1 MTALFGDPELIE
13 MRPDEGLDTTRLE
26 PFLREALF
34 KSDAPMK
41 FAQFGGGRANLTY
54 FVRCGDDEYV
64 VRRPPLGPVA
74 ASAHDMKREHRVLS
88 RLWRGFPLAP
98 RSFLH
103 SDDVT
108 LIGAEFH
115 VMERRHGFGIRT
127 DLPDDLKGDID
138 TCRRIGEMVV
148 DTLIALHRVDP
159 ASVDLDTLGRPE
171 GFAARQLDGWT
182 KRWHAAKDTDIDD
195 FDRLVAW
202 LGPRLPEPGAV
213 TLLHNDF
220 KLDNML
226 LDRADPARPTAVLDW
241 DMCTRGDPLMDLGQM
256 LTYWAQSDDDPRWHD
271 RMGTPSWEPGFPT
284 RAEIIE
290 RYAAGT
296 GFDLENWRWY
306 FAFGIFK
313 LIVVLQ
319 QIYIRYLRGQT
330 RDQRFAHFG
339 DRIRAMADKGV
350 AVTEGRL
357 S

>member
-1 MTALFGDPELIE
+1 M
-13 MRPDEGLDTTRLE
+13 
-26 PFLREALF
+26 
-34 KSDAPMK
+34 S

-54 FVRCGDDEYV
+54 FVRCGEDEFV
-64 VRRPPLGPVA
+64 LRRPPLGPVA
-74 ASAHDMKREHRVLS
+74 ASSHDMKREHRVLS
-88 RLWRGFPLAP
+88 RLWQGFPLAP
-98 RSFLH
+98 RSFLY
-103 SDDVT
+103 SNDES

-115 VMERRHGFGIRT
+115 VMERRLGFGIRT
-127 DLPDDLKGDID
+127 SLPNDLRGDTD

-148 DTLIALHRVDP
+148 DTLVALHKVDP
-159 ASVDLDTLGRPE
+159 QSIDLDSLGRPE
-171 GFAARQLDGWT
+171 GFATRQLEGWT
-182 KRWHAAKDTDIDD
+182 KRWHAAKDADLND

-202 LGPRLPEPGAV
+202 LKPRLPEPKAV
-213 TLLHNDF
+213 ALLHNDF

-284 RAEIIE
+284 RADIIE
-290 RYAAGT
+290 RYATGT
-296 GFDLENWRWY
+296 GQDLDDWRWY

-319 QIYIRYLRGQT
+319 QIYIRFLRGQT
-330 RDQRFAHFG
+330 RDERFAHFG
-339 DRIRAMADKGV
+339 ERIRAMADKGI